1 MQEYERAVIFRWK
14 YNCDFRT
21 FEHSHD
27 DYHKDY
33 DESNELD
40 DDKYD
45 DDDGENANHK
55 QGSADC
61 ALEER
66 AGRASSSSSRA
77 LTGFN
82 FFYTCGGLFA

>member
-1 MQEYERAVIFRWK
+1 MVQEYERAVIFRWK
-14 YNCDFRT
+14 ENYDFKT

-45 DDDGENANHK
+45 GDDGENANYNKARPIAPWRSTWARH
-55 QGSADC
+55 
-61 ALEER
+61 L
-66 AGRASSSSSRA
+66 
-77 LTGFN
+77 LHHPVH
-82 FFYTCGGLFA
+82 

>member
-1 MQEYERAVIFRWK
+1 MVQEYERAVIFRWK
-14 YNCDFRT
+14 ENYDFKT

-45 DDDGENANHK
+45 GDDGENANYNK
-55 QGSADC
+55 ARPIAPWRSA
-61 ALEER
+61 R
-66 AGRASSSSSRA
+66 AGH
-77 LTGFN
+77 L
-82 FFYTCGGLFA
+82 LHHPVH